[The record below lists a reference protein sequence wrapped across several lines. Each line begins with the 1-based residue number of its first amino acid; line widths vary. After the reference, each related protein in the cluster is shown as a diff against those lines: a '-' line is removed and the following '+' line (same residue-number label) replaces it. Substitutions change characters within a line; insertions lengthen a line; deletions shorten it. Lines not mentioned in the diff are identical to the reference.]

1 MDHAFSNHVSGRYIF
16 GSREWVQAF
25 VDILNSDK
33 EYESAAR
40 GWEDPIILAITSL
53 PPPVKEH
60 FKTEQ
65 VAVWLDLYHGKCR
78 GFEILS
84 KADEKEAPIVIM
96 GSYDVMKKVA
106 LGRLSPT
113 VAVMTGQLKVKGNVA
128 KLLSNAAASSAF
140 VNAIKKVPTEF
151 LA

>member
-1 MDHAFSNHVSGRYIF
+1 MNERYIF
-16 GSREWVQAF
+16 GSKEWIEAF
-25 VDILNSDK
+25 VNILNSDK
-33 EYESAAR
+33 EYESAAHS
-40 GWEDPIILAITSL
+40 WEDPIILAITSL
-53 PPPVKEH
+53 PSAVKEY
-60 FKTEQ
+60 FKAEQ

-78 GFEILS
+78 SFEILS
-84 KADEKEAPIVIM
+84 RAEEKEAPIVIT

-106 LGRLSPT
+106 LGKLSPT